1 MRDTVLVTEGVAE
14 AVGQWDTVG
23 VMQAVGEKVRVGEPE
38 VLEVKVNTLPVEDT
52 VGEREP
58 VNVPL
63 PVKEPLLEGV
73 VVEETESLREFVGV
87 LEEVRDSVA
96 QVEAEG
102 EPELEFKAVAE
113 RLKVGEAE

>member
-1 MRDTVLVTEGVAE
+1 
-14 AVGQWDTVG
+14 VG

-38 VLEVKVNTLPVEDT
+38 VLDVKVNTLPVEDT

-58 VNVPL
+58 VYVPL

-73 VVEETESLREFVGV
+73 VVEEIESLREFVGV
-87 LEEVRDSVA
+87 LEEVGDNVA

-102 EPELEFKAVAE
+102 EPELELRAVAE
-113 RLKVGEAE
+113 RLKVGDAE